1 MDLNKFSLIVTS
13 TIAVAAIISPTLVAA
28 INAYFELK
36 RYKLEIHERN
46 RYDLKLK
53 TNVLFEEYCQSIGK
67 LIGNDTSGIYDP
79 REIGTYKTLMFRF
92 LPYATDQLR
101 SSINELDSLVNN
113 KQFKQVQQSMLKVID
128 LYKAYQVPAIK

>member
-13 TIAVAAIISPTLVAA
+13 TIAVAAIISPTFVAA
-28 INAYFELK
+28 INAYFQLK

-67 LIGNDTSGIYDP
+67 LIGNDTSGIYYP
-79 REIGTYKTLMFRF
+79 SEIGTYKTLMFRF
-92 LPYATDQLR
+92 LPYATEKLR
-101 SSINELDSLVNN
+101 STIIELDSFVNN
-113 KQFKQVQQSMLKVID
+113 KQFNQVQQSMLKVID